1 MQRRY
6 ESRNIPIEVLRSFV
20 VVVDSGSYTKA
31 ANLLG
36 LSQAAVSAQVGRL
49 RRLLR
54 GELFERQGALKL
66 TSRGTIALDYARK
79 IIAMNDQLIEFAGP
93 RPAPRRLLIGL
104 PRWYNYDRLVEL
116 IRTCSEVPAF
126 EKVQFRAGDLI
137 EFTRELSTQ
146 AIDIAYIVNLS
157 EQPGQVV
164 SEWQEPMY
172 WTKSP
177 DLVLNANEPI
187 PLVGYPGTLSQR
199 LATKTLSDAQVP
211 FVITFTGADNTSR
224 KAAVAAGQGLMLMME
239 RAMTPDVVIADEAF
253 LPPAPTVK
261 TGIYARQ
268 GLNTKRLVPLLQK
281 LESLLRPRPIVLP
294 TPSAV
299 ALPERPKPRRRR
311 N

>member
-20 VVVDSGSYTKA
+20 VVVDSGSFTKA

-66 TSRGTIALDYARK
+66 TGRGTIALDYARK
-79 IIAMNDQLIEFAGP
+79 IIALNDQLIELAGP
-93 RPAPRRLLIGL
+93 KPAPRRLLIGL

-126 EKVQFRAGDLI
+126 EKVQFRAGEVV

-146 AIDIAYIVNLS
+146 AIDIAYVVNPP
-157 EQPGQVV
+157 EPPGQVV
-164 SEWQEPMY
+164 AEWQEPLY

-177 DLVLNANEPI
+177 DLVLNPAEPV

-199 LATKTLSDAQVP
+199 VATKALSDAQIP
-211 FVITFTGADNTSR
+211 YVITFTGADNTSR
-224 KAAVAAGQGLMLMME
+224 KAAVAAGQGIMLMME
-239 RAMTPDVVIADEAF
+239 RAITPDVVIADEGF
-253 LPPAPTVK
+253 LPTPPTVK

-268 GLNTKRLVPLLQK
+268 GLNTKRLAPLLQK
-281 LESLLRPRPIVLP
+281 FESLLRPRPIALP
-294 TPSAV
+294 TPSAPAV
-299 ALPERPKPRRRR
+299 ANRVKSRRRR

>member
-6 ESRNIPIEVLRSFV
+6 ESKNVPIEVLRSFV
-20 VVVDSGSYTKA
+20 VVVDSGSFTKA

-36 LSQAAVSAQVGRL
+36 LSQAAVSAQIGRL

-79 IIAMNDQLIEFAGP
+79 IVALNDQLIEFAGP

-126 EKVQFRAGDLI
+126 EKVQFRAGDLV
-137 EFTRELSTQ
+137 EFTRELSAQ
-146 AIDIAYIVNLS
+146 SIDIAYIVNLS
-157 EQPGQVV
+157 EQPGQIVA
-164 SEWQEPMY
+164 EWQEPMY

-177 DLVLNANEPI
+177 DLILNAAEPV

-199 LATKTLSDAQVP
+199 LATKVLSDAQIP
-211 FVITFTGADNTSR
+211 FVFTFTGADNTSR

-239 RAMTPDVVIADEAF
+239 RAMTPDVMVANEAF

-268 GLNTKRLVPLLQK
+268 GLNTKRIVPLLQK
-281 LESLLRPRPIVLP
+281 LESLLRPQPIVLP
-294 TPSAV
+294 PPSTP
-299 ALPERPKPRRRR
+299 ALLDRSKSRRRR